1 MNTVT
6 EYSVTVN
13 TVTEYY
19 QTVNT
24 VTEYYQTLNTV
35 TEYLQ
40 TVDTVS
46 EYYQTVNT
54 VTEYYQTVNIV
65 TEYYQNVNTT
75 TTEHY
80 QTVNIPPQN
89 STAAYTALCTRIYTA
104 LCLCIADVGLFL
116 YWCIVSIIHAIISD
130 TQSTPPPFHR
140 PPSLSPEQRPE
151 SFVASQL
158 RWLSPDRNTMARQ
171 YCIVRITRL

>member
-1 MNTVT
+1 M
-6 EYSVTVN
+6 
-13 TVTEYY
+13 
-19 QTVNT
+19 NT

-80 QTVNIPPQN
+80 QTVNIPPQK

-130 TQSTPPPFHR
+130 TQSTPPPFPTEQKGGNDDTR
-140 PPSLSPEQRPE
+140 SQDRLQQPSSCLL
-151 SFVASQL
+151 FAKFF
-158 RWLSPDRNTMARQ
+158 
-171 YCIVRITRL
+171 